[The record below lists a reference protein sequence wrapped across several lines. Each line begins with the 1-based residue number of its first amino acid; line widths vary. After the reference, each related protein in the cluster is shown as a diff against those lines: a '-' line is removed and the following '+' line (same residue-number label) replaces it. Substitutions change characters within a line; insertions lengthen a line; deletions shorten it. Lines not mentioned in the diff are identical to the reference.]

1 MRFVLRSTDDVVAHA
16 DAAMLAAL
24 GLPGGGVVRI
34 GTTQVRVTPRD
45 MKAPNDL
52 AIPEFAF
59 TNGAGHHGGAV
70 DVTRLVVPQAAR
82 VYLEREG
89 NPVDSMPRDLISLPV
104 AAGDRFPTADGVV
117 TVLLVE
123 PESPAIVTAG
133 TTVGVK
139 PPASDETQGVPG
151 RGPDPVTSMMIAG
164 LENELELLIG
174 WLRLLTR
181 GGAPGHEPVA
191 GVTVSGPMGS
201 GRSELVESAADT
213 LDLAVTTI
221 DLRTVTTADRLLAT
235 FERAVSNARPGTVLL
250 VDRLDPLLERESGV
264 RHQAAAV
271 TRWFLDTVAAT
282 PGVAVVVSSTRPTI
296 ATELDAQDLLR
307 RTLEI
312 TAPTLERRK
321 ALLSAAIAV
330 ENIDIDTLA
339 NASPGFSALDISTA
353 VLDARAATT
362 GVLTTE
368 SVLAAIRATPPSMGT
383 TSLGS
388 IPSYGFERVAN
399 LVDVKQVLTETVI
412 WQLTDPQRFSRMGI
426 QPPRG
431 LLLHGPP
438 GTGKTF
444 VVRALAHESGA
455 AFFSVK
461 GAELLDKWVGESE
474 RGVRE
479 VFARAGAVAPAIV
492 FFDELDAL
500 APVRGS
506 STNNVTD
513 TVVAALLTE
522 LDGVARRGDVFV
534 IGATNRIDL
543 IDPALLRPGRF
554 EVHLLLDLPG
564 PEARLTF
571 FEMTTV
577 PLDADVSRD
586 DLVAMTEG
594 MSFADLDGLLRSA
607 AIRAMR
613 DDPHATTVA
622 IDHVR
627 LALGGD

>member
-1 MRFVLRSTDDVVAHA
+1 
-16 DAAMLAAL
+16 MLAAL

-174 WLRLLTR
+174 WLRLLTQ

>member
-16 DAAMLAAL
+16 DPAMLAAL
-24 GLPGGGVVRI
+24 GLPGGGVVRV
-34 GTTQVRVTPRD
+34 GSTQVRVTPRD

-59 TNGAGHHGGAV
+59 SNGAGSPGGAV

-82 VYLEREG
+82 VYLELDGE
-89 NPVDSMPRDLISLPV
+89 PVHSVPRDLLSLPV
-104 AAGDRFPTADGVV
+104 ATGDRFPTAEGVI
-117 TVLLVE
+117 TVVLVE
-123 PESPAIVTAG
+123 PESPAVVTAG
-133 TTVGVK
+133 TTAVVT
-139 PPASDETQGVPG
+139 PLRNDVAPG
-151 RGPDPVTSMMIAG
+151 GSERRPESETSMMVAG

-174 WLRLLTR
+174 WLRLLT
-181 GGAPGHEPVA
+181 GAGAAGHEPVA

-201 GRSELVESAADT
+201 GRSELVKSAADT
-213 LDLAVTTI
+213 LGLAVTAI
-221 DLRTVTTADRLLAT
+221 DLRTVTTPERLLAT
-235 FERAVSNARPGTVLL
+235 FERAVSNARPGTILL

-282 PGVAVVVSSTRPTI
+282 PGVAVVVSSTRPSI
-296 ATELDAQDLLR
+296 ASDLDAQDLLR

-312 TAPTLERRK
+312 TAPTLERRR
-321 ALLSAAIAV
+321 ALLSAAIGV
-330 ENIDIDTLA
+330 QGIDIDALA

-353 VLDARAATT
+353 VLDARAATN
-362 GVLTTE
+362 GVLSTDA
-368 SVLAAIRATPPSMGT
+368 VLAAIRATPPSMGT

-438 GTGKTF
+438 GTGKTY
-444 VVRALAHESGA
+444 VIRALAHESGA
-455 AFFSVK
+455 AFFSIK

-571 FEMTTV
+571 FEMTSV
-577 PLDADVSRD
+577 PLDEDVDRS

-594 MSFADLDGLLRSA
+594 MSFADLDGLLRGA

-622 IDHVR
+622 IHHVR
-627 LALGGD
+627 SALGGD

>member
-1 MRFVLRSTDDVVAHA
+1 
-16 DAAMLAAL
+16 MLAAL
-24 GLPGGGVVRI
+24 GLPGGGVVRV

-45 MKAPNDL
+45 MKAPNEL
-52 AIPEFAF
+52 AIPGFAF
-59 TNGAGHHGGAV
+59 TNGAGHPGGTV
-70 DVTRLVVPQAAR
+70 DVTRIVVPQASR
-82 VYLEREG
+82 LYLERDG
-89 NPVDSMPRDLISLPV
+89 NPIDSVPRDLISLPV
-104 AAGDRFPTADGVV
+104 AAGDRFPTAEGEV
-117 TVLLVE
+117 TVRLVE
-123 PESPAIVTAG
+123 PESPAIVTAV
-133 TTVGVK
+133 TTAGAR
-139 PPASDETQGVPG
+139 PPNDAPHDVPQ
-151 RGPDPVTSMMIAG
+151 RGSESATSMMIAG

-174 WLRLLTR
+174 WLRLLTE
-181 GGAPGHEPVA
+181 GGARGHEPVA

-201 GRSELVESAADT
+201 GRSELVESAAAT
-213 LDLAVTTI
+213 LGLTVTTI
-221 DLRTVTTADRLLAT
+221 DLRTVTTPDRLLAT

-250 VDRLDPLLERESGV
+250 VERLDPLLERESGV

-312 TAPTLERRK
+312 AAPTLERRR

-330 ENIDIDTLA
+330 EGIDIDTLA
-339 NASPGFSALDISTA
+339 NATPGFSALDISTA
-353 VLDARAATT
+353 VLDARAATS
-362 GVLTTE
+362 GVLTTD

-444 VVRALAHESGA
+444 VIRALAHESGA

-479 VFARAGAVAPAIV
+479 VFARAAAVAPAIV

-577 PLDADVSRD
+577 PLDEDVDRQE
-586 DLVAMTEG
+586 LVAMTEG
-594 MSFADLDGLLRSA
+594 MSFADLDGLLRGA

-622 IDHVR
+622 IHHVR
-627 LALGGD
+627 SARAGD

>member
-24 GLPGGGVVRI
+24 GLPGGGVVRV

-59 TNGAGHHGGAV
+59 TNGAGRLGGAV
-70 DVTRLVVPQAAR
+70 DVTRLVVPQAGR
-82 VYLEREG
+82 LYLERDG
-89 NPVDSMPRDLISLPV
+89 NPIDSVPRELVSLPV
-104 AAGDRFPTADGVV
+104 AAGDRFPTADGEV
-117 TVLLVE
+117 TVLVVE

-133 TTVGVK
+133 TTAGVR
-139 PPASDETQGVPG
+139 PRPNDEAQGAPE
-151 RGPDPVTSMMIAG
+151 RGPESVTSMMIAG

-174 WLRLLTR
+174 WLRLLTQ
-181 GGAPGHEPVA
+181 GGATGHEPVA

-213 LDLAVTTI
+213 LGLAVTTI
-221 DLRTVTTADRLLAT
+221 DLRTVTTPDRLLAT
-235 FERAVSNARPGTVLL
+235 FERAVSNARPGTVFL

-282 PGVAVVVSSTRPTI
+282 PGVAVVVSTTRPTI
-296 ATELDAQDLLR
+296 AAELDAQDLLR

-321 ALLSAAIAV
+321 ALLSAAITV
-330 ENIDIDTLA
+330 EGIDIDTLA

-362 GVLTTE
+362 GVLTTDA
-368 SVLAAIRATPPSMGT
+368 VLAAIRATPPSMGT

-399 LVDVKQVLTETVI
+399 LIDVKQVLTETVI

-444 VVRALAHESGA
+444 IIRALAHESGA

-479 VFARAGAVAPAIV
+479 VFARAGAVAPAII

-577 PLDADVSRD
+577 PLDEDVIRD

-594 MSFADLDGLLRSA
+594 MSFADLDGLLRGA

-613 DDPHATTVA
+613 DDPHATAVA
-622 IDHVR
+622 IHHVR
-627 LALGGD
+627 SALGGD